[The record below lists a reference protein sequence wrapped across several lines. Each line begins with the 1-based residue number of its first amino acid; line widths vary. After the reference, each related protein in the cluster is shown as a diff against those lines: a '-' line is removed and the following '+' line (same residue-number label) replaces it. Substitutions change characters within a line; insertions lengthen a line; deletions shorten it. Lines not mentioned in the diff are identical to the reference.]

1 MKVKLFELGPD
12 FMVRLDKEWIST
24 IKEFKKILQ
33 RDRGSKG
40 DTEGKK
46 KIQAQ
51 KEFTFIYHLCDYE
64 SKFWNFSE
72 QDWLT
77 EAGRN
82 AELGENFDY
91 RKDEDI
97 VVAIKKYRELQ
108 ESPALKLLTEA
119 KEGLHTAHKVI
130 RKIRVSLET
139 KLEAVDFDELEVEE
153 IGKGDNKKQRVNDPV
168 TKLTNNLKALMELT
182 NQVSPALKTIKELEE
197 EVRKELGEKQ
207 NLRGGKVKGIRED
220 GAGKQLPRIN
230 EALPE
235 EESTGRPGIFAD
247 I

>member
-24 IKEFKKILQ
+24 IKEFKRILQ
-33 RDRGSKG
+33 RDKGSKG
-40 DTEGKK
+40 DIEGKRK
-46 KIQAQ
+46 AQAQ
-51 KEFTFIYHLCDYE
+51 REFTFIYHLCDYE
-64 SKFWNFSE
+64 SKFWNFS
-72 QDWLT
+72 QDDWLY
-77 EAGRN
+77 EAARN
-82 AELGENFDY
+82 AELGEDFNY
-91 RKDEDI
+91 TKDEDI
-97 VVAIKKYRELQ
+97 VAAVKRYRELQ
-108 ESPALKLLTEA
+108 ESPALKLLVEA

-139 KLEAVDFDELEVEE
+139 KLEAVDFDELEIEE
-153 IGKGDNKKQRVNDPV
+153 VGRGENKKQRVNDPV

-207 NLRGGKVKGIRED
+207 NLRGGKVKGFTED
-220 GAGKQLPRIN
+220 GISKLLPKIN
-230 EALPE
+230 EGE

-247 I
+247 V